1 MTRFYTHYKNWED
14 WKAGMYASR
23 IDKAKA
29 ERCSGLLSDQSEFLD
44 VAMRMILTWT
54 VASAVNLSNVS
65 RNRQAWIGQA
75 SCCFALGA
83 NENTTI
89 AGWRMMNEETQK
101 QANETA
107 DAVINYYERIK
118 GNNPCQNVLWA

>member
-14 WKAGMYASR
+14 WKAGMYLSR
-23 IDKAKA
+23 VDKDKALQCA
-29 ERCSGLLSDQSEFLD
+29 ELLSNQSTFLD
-44 VAMRMILTWT
+44 VAMRMISTWDI
-54 VASAVNLSNVS
+54 ASAVNLSNNS

-89 AGWRMMNEETQK
+89 MGWRMMSEESQK

-118 GNNPCQNVLWA
+118 GVNPCQNVIWA